1 LAQVLNHQGDKAP
14 TDLRRGAGLR
24 TPAFQPSRH
33 RRAAFAGGRHVAAV
47 LHPLGTGQSWL
58 KTPRKQLLTN
68 QFPTHRNT
76 PGLTLKPVYP
86 PGPFW
91 LYFPEQWDA
100 ASPWHDERVRRAAN
114 LAIDRNTINEALTLG
129 FSKLTNS
136 IIPDMFDAW
145 DGSFAGTESS
155 ISLPP
160 PQFNLYSRGHVHRAA
175 IRRSSAAGCRRQ
187 TMEAPR

>member
-1 LAQVLNHQGDKAP
+1 MTSMPEVTAEWQNFDQLTADKLYVL
-14 TDLRRGAGLR
+14 LR
-24 TPAFQPSRH
+24 FRH
-33 RRAAFAGGRHVAAV
+33 D
-47 LHPLGTGQSWL
+47 
-58 KTPRKQLLTN
+58 
-68 QFPTHRNT
+68 
-76 PGLTLKPVYP
+76 
-86 PGPFW
+86 

-100 ASPWHDERVRRAAN
+100 TAPWHDERVRRAAN

-136 IIPDMFDAW
+136 IIPDMFEYAW